1 MKIKLEFS
9 DLHSFTREEAIDR
22 MKTLLG
28 KSTTVEV
35 LPETNSV
42 EDMLRFV
49 LQQMIGYD
57 QLCLLH
63 DSSYNYDKQVLH
75 LKEEVLARVEN
86 ELDSIVKANEC
97 KFNE

>member
-1 MKIKLEFS
+1 MKVKLEFS

-35 LPETNSV
+35 YPETNTV
-42 EDMLRFV
+42 EDTLRFV

-63 DSSYNYDKQVLH
+63 DSSYSYDKKIIH
-75 LKEEVLARVEN
+75 LKEEVLARIED
-86 ELDSIVKANEC
+86 ELNSIIHANEC
-97 KFNE
+97 KFKE